1 LPSGTTARTLTLVTS
16 RRRAGLILLLL
27 VTLSLRAGVAAP
39 QLAAAELRAV
49 MHCSHGCGTPRS
61 VADAARCCQVA
72 SAAGDRALLAAS
84 PSLPPA
90 PPAVAMLPRP
100 AVVDAPA
107 SARLVSERA
116 ALQRDGPPRFLAL
129 RTLLI

>member
-1 LPSGTTARTLTLVTS
+1 VLTLAPVTS

-27 VTLSLRAGVAAP
+27 GTLTLRVGVAVP

-49 MHCSHGCGTPRS
+49 SCCTEHRKTPRS
-61 VADAARCCQVA
+61 VADASQCCQVA
-72 SAAGDRALLAAS
+72 NAAGDRALLGCA

-90 PPAVAMLPRP
+90 PPVVAVLTRP
-100 AVVDAPA
+100 TTLVAPA
-107 SARLVSERA
+107 AARVVESRA
-116 ALQRDGPPRFLAL
+116 DLQRDGPPRFLVL